1 MGETEIKDF
10 KKPIHVHLNFHAI
23 ISARLNVFPGV
34 LSSSQNVTLEISR
47 CSGAVTAKRRSKTR
61 DTYKIVV
68 LLTEP
73 VTNLIPLTCS
83 RCRRHA

>member
-34 LSSSQNVTLEISR
+34 FIKV
-47 CSGAVTAKRRSKTR
+47 AHKTS
-61 DTYKIVV
+61 
-68 LLTEP
+68 L
-73 VTNLIPLTCS
+73 
-83 RCRRHA
+83 